1 MSTNQR
7 EINRRLRI
15 LKHARETGNV
25 ALTCRFFGIGR
36 STFYEWRARFDKG
49 GLESLMAESAFR

>member
-25 ALTCRFFGIGR
+25 ALTCRYFEIGV
-36 STFYEWRARFDKG
+36 DKAT
-49 GLESLMAESAFR
+49 LAD

>member
-15 LKHARETGNV
+15 LKHARETGELV
-25 ALTCRFFGIGR
+25 IRSRLDSRLGSYILTLYGIKGP
-36 STFYEWRARFDKG
+36 ARTSD
-49 GLESLMAESAFR
+49 

>member
-25 ALTCRFFGIGR
+25 ALTCLPPVPTKYSVRLA
-36 STFYEWRARFDKG
+36 TFSE
-49 GLESLMAESAFR
+49 GLLPLVKR